1 MHKNS
6 HGPPI
11 VDTVMGID
19 IWKEGSKY
27 EIYEG
32 MVPLQE
38 FDSLAAARRGARE
51 FAMRNAV

>member
-1 MHKNS
+1 MNS
-6 HGPPI
+6 PI

-27 EIYEG
+27 ETYDG

-38 FDSLAAARRGARE
+38 YDTLEEARRGARRY
-51 FAMRNAV
+51 ARMTSL